1 MNAKA
6 ITRPVPQSTYPVISQ
21 IARRSNAMRAKF
33 TYDSLSDTVALAYD
47 VEDYEGVDRRVTRY
61 FSCPSDGGYIYEYFG
76 HGGRRQVC
84 EKLSSRGSTLIA
96 RDPKDLLR
104 IIRREYRAMRRV
116 ERLYA

>member
-1 MNAKA
+1 
-6 ITRPVPQSTYPVISQ
+6 
-21 IARRSNAMRAKF
+21 MRAKF
-33 TYDSLSDTVALAYD
+33 TFDPLSDTVALAYD
-47 VEDYEGVDRRVTRY
+47 TEDYEGNDIRVTRY

-84 EKLSSRGSTLIA
+84 ETLYSRGNTLVA
-96 RDPKDLLR
+96 RNPEDLLR